1 MTDASSSNRVRRN
14 CCIVTGLFGI
24 FVAAINLG
32 PPSSIVEASFSSR
45 YGETVDTIFVHAEP
59 IRFAVLGSGNISTAS
74 LAPILRSLQREFTC
88 RAVWSIQVESASI
101 LANTLNSHTS
111 HECDA
116 YGGDDGLS
124 QVLNRPDIDAVIIS
138 VPLELQPGYILRSL
152 AAGKHVLSEGPIA
165 ATVGAGLA
173 TVQTYQ
179 DLYQPKGL
187 VWKIPEES
195 RYSHIYTETA
205 AAVRTTIGIPE
216 YLNLTMN
223 VPKDSGDELQIRP
236 EVPPSDNLDFFISSV
251 IPQINGLRLAA
262 EPSWPEEVAA
272 IVFTSNALIAE
283 IKFENDMR
291 GYLNVT
297 CGESRSYSLQ
307 VKGTEGVV
315 ELVRMGSKFRLV
327 NGRGK
332 VIRRTLSKGDK
343 KAAFRAFARDCR
355 ASLLLSNRTETKAV
369 RGSYDFVAD
378 QALADTAFFAACLE
392 SNKNK
397 GASQKIPNRIQGG
410 LVEDRNGSK
419 PTKRSCSCMNSSPR
433 CCERSILRDHKFGT
447 FLLTKLFDRPQGISF
462 SSIDESSFPDDRNAD
477 YRHVVLFRSLYESMV
492 SGYLYHRSGRE
503 CWLDTNGVRFNDPEF
518 RHPFEIMWE
527 DYVHQPLDD
536 TAMSMPPTNGRSF
549 CTYLD
554 EEKEEVGM
562 RIYMDFALKSFYS
575 GLASYLRTVDDQK
588 QTRDYDRSMIVCYQE
603 LSQPDAQAV
612 TFQHIVDWLYP
623 GGHEFPMPPEME
635 HEYSGGHS
643 TSKDSTVRER
653 LYNIVKAYDVKLFN
667 RTLESTNK
675 LFGCAG

>member
-1 MTDASSSNRVRRN
+1 MRRT
-14 CCIVTGLFGI
+14 CCIITGLFGI

-45 YGETVDTIFVHAEP
+45 YGETADTILVRAEP
-59 IRFAVLGSGNISTAS
+59 IRVAVLGSGNITTA
-74 LAPILRSLQREFTC
+74 LFAPILRSLQREFTC

-101 LANTLNSHTS
+101 LANKLNSHTL

-116 YGGDDGLS
+116 YGGVDGLS
-124 QVLNRPDIDAVIIS
+124 QLLNRPDIDAVIIS

-165 ATVGAGLA
+165 ATVDAGLA

-195 RYSHIYTETA
+195 QYTHIYTETA

-223 VPKDSGDELQIRP
+223 VPLDSGDELQIRP
-236 EVPPSDNLDFFISSV
+236 ELPPSDNLDFFISSV
-251 IPQINGLRLAA
+251 IPQINGLRLVA

-283 IKFENDMR
+283 IKFENDMK
-291 GYLNVT
+291 GSLNVT
-297 CGESRSYSLQ
+297 YGESRSYSLQ

-327 NGRGK
+327 NGKGK
-332 VIRRTLSKGDK
+332 VTSRTPSKGGK

-355 ASLLLSNRTETKAV
+355 ASLLLSKRTKTKADIPV
-369 RGSYDFVAD
+369 QDSYNFVAD
-378 QALADTAFFAACLE
+378 QALADTASFAACFE
-392 SNKNK
+392 SSKNK
-397 GASQKIPNRIQGG
+397 GASQKIHNRIQGG
-410 LVEDRNGSK
+410 PVEDKNGSK
-419 PTKRSCSCMNSSPR
+419 QTKKSCSCMNSSPR

-447 FLLTKLFDRPQGISF
+447 FLLTNLFDRPQGINF
-462 SSIDESSFPDDRNAD
+462 SSIDVPSLPDDRSAD

-503 CWLDTNGVRFNDPEF
+503 CWLDTNGVRFSDPEF
-518 RHPFEIMWE
+518 RHPFEIMWK

-536 TAMSMPPTNGRSF
+536 TTMNMPPSNGRSF
-549 CTYLD
+549 CTYLE

-575 GLASYLRTVDDQK
+575 GLVPYIRAVSVDEQK

-603 LSQPDAQAV
+603 LSQPDTQTV

-623 GGHEFPMPPEME
+623 GGHAFPMPPEMD

-667 RTLESTNK
+667 RTLASTNK
-675 LFGCAG
+675 LFGCAGET